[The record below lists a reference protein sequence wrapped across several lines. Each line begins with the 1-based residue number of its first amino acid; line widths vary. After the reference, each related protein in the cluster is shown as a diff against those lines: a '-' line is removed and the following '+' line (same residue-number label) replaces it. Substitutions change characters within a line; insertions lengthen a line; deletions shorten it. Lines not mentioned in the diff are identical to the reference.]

1 MIKIK
6 LNSLI
11 FPYFISL
18 YNSIHDFERST
29 ALGIGAV
36 KFSPTLLIVTG
47 HSTIPYT
54 TRSYTHEEE
63 HCAAKSHSIP
73 RLTTQNHERRST
85 IKSEGGRSREARLTP
100 SFSPPFNHP

>member
-29 ALGIGAV
+29 ALGIGAYRPTRNGA
-36 KFSPTLLIVTG
+36 KAGFYAFST
-47 HSTIPYT
+47 SK
-54 TRSYTHEEE
+54 
-63 HCAAKSHSIP
+63 KSSVAVCETVLVSI
-73 RLTTQNHERRST
+73 NH
-85 IKSEGGRSREARLTP
+85 
-100 SFSPPFNHP
+100 